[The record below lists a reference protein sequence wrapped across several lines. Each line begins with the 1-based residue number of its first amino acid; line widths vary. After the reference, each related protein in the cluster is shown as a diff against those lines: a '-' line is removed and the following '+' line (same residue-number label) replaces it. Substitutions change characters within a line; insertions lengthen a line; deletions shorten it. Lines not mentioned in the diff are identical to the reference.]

1 MNTTQTDRAYAVEIV
16 DRANRRTECKGLT
29 HVEAMIRA
37 EQVQREGGVARVL
50 HVVDAV
56 SHEVDSYPPR

>member
-1 MNTTQTDRAYAVEIV
+1 MKTTQLDHGYAIAIV
-16 DRANRRTECKGLT
+16 DRANQKTECKGLT
-29 HVEAMIRA
+29 HVEAMTRA

-50 HVVDAV
+50 HVIGDV